1 MSIATSTK
9 ATAFWNKKNANY
21 NFQNS
26 AQFVLTGK
34 ENDSKHR
41 TLGATSSCGSCG
53 EGGCGIGGCGSG
65 GCDSY

>member
-1 MSIATSTK
+1 MRIATSTK
-9 ATAFWNKKNANY
+9 ATAFWNKGRASY

-34 ENDSKHR
+34 EKDSKR
-41 TLGATSSCGSCG
+41 KLLGATSSCGSCG
-53 EGGCGIGGCGSG
+53 EGGCGIGGCGDS